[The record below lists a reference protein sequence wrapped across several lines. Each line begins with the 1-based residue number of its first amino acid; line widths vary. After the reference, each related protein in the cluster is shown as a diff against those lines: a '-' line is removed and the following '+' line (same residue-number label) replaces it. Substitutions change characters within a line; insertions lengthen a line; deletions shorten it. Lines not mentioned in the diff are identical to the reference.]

1 MPRVKGTRVS
11 ARGEDT
17 RARMVAATGELL
29 STVGFS
35 GTTVRAIGERAGC
48 NPALVSY
55 HFGSLNA
62 LLLAA
67 LDASSDARRARYDS
81 ELGKAGSWREAR
93 RVLRRLYQEDRD
105 CGHVDLLGE
114 MVAGGLMDRDL
125 GRHVAARIEPW
136 VTLVED
142 TITRLVPTAALR
154 RRLPIHELAYGI
166 TASFLGL
173 GLLGTL
179 NGDHARGDAVV
190 DRLTAERS
198 SWRLLTDTKTLEKK

>member
-1 MPRVKGTRVS
+1 MPQIKGTRRTTPS
-11 ARGEDT
+11 ETPQRLI
-17 RARMVAATGELL
+17 AATTELL
-29 STVGFS
+29 STAGFS

-48 NPALVSY
+48 NAALVSY

-67 LDASSDARRARYDS
+67 LDASSGARMERYEA
-81 ELGKAGSWREAR
+81 ELGAAGSWREAR
-93 RVLRRLYQEDRD
+93 RVLRRLYREDRE

-114 MVAGGLMDRDL
+114 MVAGGMMDRDL
-125 GRHVAARIEPW
+125 GRQVAARIEPW
-136 VTLVED
+136 VTLVQD

-154 RRLPIHELAYGI
+154 RRLPIRELAYGI

-173 GLLGTL
+173 GLLGAL
-179 NGDHARGDAVV
+179 YEDHTRGDAVV

-198 SWRLLTDTKTLEKK
+198 SWRLLSDPADRQAT

>member
-1 MPRVKGTRVS
+1 MPQIKGTKRES
-11 ARGEDT
+11 STQTPQRL
-17 RARMVAATGELL
+17 VAATRELL
-29 STVGFS
+29 STAGFA

-48 NPALVSY
+48 NAALVSY

-67 LDASSDARRARYDS
+67 LDASSDARRARYDT
-81 ELGKAGSWREAR
+81 ELAGAGNWREAR

-125 GRHVAARIEPW
+125 GRQVASRIEPW
-136 VTLVED
+136 VNLIED
-142 TITRLVPTAALR
+142 LIVRLVPTAVLR
-154 RRLPIHELAYGI
+154 RRLPVRELAYGI

-173 GLLGTL
+173 GLLGALTQ
-179 NGDHARGDAVV
+179 DHSRGDAVV
-190 DRLTAERS
+190 QRLTAERS
-198 SWRLLTDTKTLEKK
+198 TWRLLTATQKRAGR